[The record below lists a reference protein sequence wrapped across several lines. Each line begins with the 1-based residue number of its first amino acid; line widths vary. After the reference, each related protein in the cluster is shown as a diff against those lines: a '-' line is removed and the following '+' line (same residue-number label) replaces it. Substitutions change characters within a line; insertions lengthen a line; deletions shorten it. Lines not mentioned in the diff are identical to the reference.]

1 MGCFGDQGW
10 YLISAILFGF
20 GFELPTKVM
29 MTYTKK
35 NKIDTITSCA
45 GTLWFSDGRMASFD
59 AGCEAPHRSQFEI
72 VGEKGVIKVEDLVG
86 GQGRTGDFSAY
97 EGPFTGSTQYTY
109 GDVMGKDEIIYC
121 EPNDHARQLVC
132 TFNNILR

>member
-1 MGCFGDQGW
+1 
-10 YLISAILFGF
+10 
-20 GFELPTKVM
+20 M